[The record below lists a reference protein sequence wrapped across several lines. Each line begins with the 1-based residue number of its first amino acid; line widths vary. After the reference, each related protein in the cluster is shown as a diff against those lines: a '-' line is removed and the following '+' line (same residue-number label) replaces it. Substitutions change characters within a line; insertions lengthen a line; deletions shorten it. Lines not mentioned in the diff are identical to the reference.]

1 MASKRRDRGF
11 GSCGVPGCLRPA
23 VEREGKCDEHRAGER
38 AAGATVVVVE
48 DGSGRRNHPYDPK
61 PAEIYLAVFFELER
75 LKVGKATPGTVG
87 LRVRD
92 AANKLRLRQADGV
105 ERPTTCEPTAWTV
118 ALFGGKPVLWS
129 ESEWVEHA
137 AAGRLADNVGAK
149 SVDRTEG
156 KEWLRH
162 ETIREI
168 DWRTEFHR
176 AIRDTLEFLG
186 HKEAEAGQ
194 PRLVPR
200 PAVTRAGKEMR

>member
-1 MASKRRDRGF
+1 MSIAQASAL
-11 GSCGVPGCLRPA
+11 PARPSLSSKTA
-23 VEREGKCDEHRAGER
+23 PAGETIR
-38 AAGATVVVVE
+38 TTQ
-48 DGSGRRNHPYDPK
+48 SLPK
-61 PAEIYLAVFFELER
+61 IYLAVFFELER